1 METTTDEFAEL
12 VALRRDLHAHP
23 ELRFAEHRTAG
34 LVAARLR
41 AAGWDVVEGVAKT
54 GVVAVLSGERPGP
67 CVAVRADL
75 DALPVPDRK
84 TVPYVSANPGVCHA
98 CGHDVHT
105 TVVVGLGERLARDR
119 NWPGTVK
126 LLFQPAEEIPF
137 GQASGGAA
145 MVDAGVLDNPAVDAV
160 LGLHCW
166 PDLPAGVIGVDNA
179 VAMAAKDAF
188 RIHVA
193 GVGAH
198 AATPSRGVD
207 AILVASQLIGALHH
221 LVSRSTDAGDLAS
234 LNVGTVAGGNSQS
247 VLADSVEMT
256 GTIRTVDDVVRE
268 RLKARLEQVVAGV
281 TSAAGT
287 TAEVEWANAM
297 PALRNDPR
305 VVARAHAVLP
315 GPLGAGSVR
324 RLTEPPMTT
333 DDFALYAERV
343 PGLYF
348 KLGVAGPDGCH
359 PLHHSLFD
367 VDERAIAAGVDTMD
381 VLVRSLLTQR
391 LGTP

>member
-1 METTTDEFAEL
+1 LETTTDEFIGL

-34 LVAARLR
+34 RVASRLR
-41 AAGWDVVEGVAKT
+41 AAGWGVVEGVATT
-54 GVVAVLSGERPGP
+54 GVVATLAGERPGP

-84 TVPYVSANPGVCHA
+84 SVPYASQHPDACHA

-119 NWPGTVK
+119 SWPGTVK

-137 GQASGGAA
+137 GQQSGGAA
-145 MVDAGVLDNPAVDAV
+145 MLEAGVLDNPTVDAV

-166 PDLPAGVIGVDNA
+166 PDLPAGTVGIDDA

-188 RIHVA
+188 RIRVV

-207 AILVASQLIGALHH
+207 AILVASQIVGALHH
-221 LVSRSTDAGDLAS
+221 LVSRSTDARDLAS
-234 LNVGTVAGGNSQS
+234 LNVGTVAGGSSQS

-256 GTIRTVDDVVRE
+256 GTIRTVDAAVRE
-268 RLKARLEQVVAGV
+268 RLRARLEQVVAGV
-281 TSAAGT
+281 ASAAGT
-287 TAEVEWANAM
+287 IGEVEWANDM
-297 PALRNDPR
+297 PAVRNDAR
-305 VVARAHAVLP
+305 VVARAQAVLP
-315 GPLGAGSVR
+315 ALLGAESVR
-324 RLTEPPMTT
+324 RLTDPPMTT
-333 DDFALYAERV
+333 DDFALYAQRV

-367 VDERAIAAGVDTMD
+367 VDERAIAAGVDTVD
-381 VLVRSLLTQR
+381 VLVRSLLTQP
-391 LGTP
+391 LAAA

>member
-1 METTTDEFAEL
+1 LETTTDEFTEL

-34 LVAARLR
+34 LVATRLR

-54 GVVAVLSGERPGP
+54 GVMATLAGERPGP

-84 TVPYVSANPGVCHA
+84 SVPYASQRADVCHA

-119 NWPGTVK
+119 SWPGTVK

-137 GQASGGAA
+137 GQESGGAA
-145 MVDAGVLDNPAVDAV
+145 MLDAGVLDNPTVDAV

-166 PDLPAGVIGVDNA
+166 PDLPAGTIGLDDA

-188 RIHVA
+188 RIRVV

-207 AILVASQLIGALHH
+207 AILVASQVVGALHH

-234 LNVGTVAGGNSQS
+234 LNVGTMAGGNSQS

-256 GTIRTVDDVVRE
+256 GTIRTVDPAVRE
-268 RLKARLEQVVAGV
+268 RLKARLEQVVNGV
-281 TSAAGT
+281 AASAGT

-297 PALRNDPR
+297 PALRNDAR
-305 VVARAHAVLP
+305 VVARAHSVLP
-315 GPLGAGSVR
+315 ALLGTESVR
-324 RLTEPPMTT
+324 RFAEPPMTT

-381 VLVRSLLTQR
+381 VLVRSLLTQPP
-391 LGTP
+391 GTP